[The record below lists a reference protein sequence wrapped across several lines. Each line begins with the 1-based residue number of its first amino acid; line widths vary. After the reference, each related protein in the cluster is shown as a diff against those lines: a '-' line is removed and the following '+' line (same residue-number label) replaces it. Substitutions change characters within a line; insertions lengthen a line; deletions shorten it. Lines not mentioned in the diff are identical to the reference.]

1 MAKKII
7 MGVLFLGLVGALA
20 VGAVNRTVAKSADTD
35 NTEQRGAGW
44 ARAQE
49 DGTVL
54 AANLEGRGGR
64 NQVVV
69 DENRAAGQG
78 GQGQREPLSTQQGNG
93 RDSQAAGGQGN
104 QARGKSGQVSALPA
118 QTFEGIV
125 LSVDDS
131 QMTLLTEQGEVE
143 LADRAWRFA
152 LEQGFMAEV
161 GQRVR
166 VSGYDENGV
175 FAAAQMLN
183 VSTQQQV
190 EVREQSGQPLWSGGS
205 QGGNGGQG
213 QGSNGQSQA
222 SVPQGEPQLLAA
234 SEDHQWTTV
243 SGIVLSI
250 GDMQMTLQTGS
261 GEIVIADRP
270 WSFAL
275 EAGFTAEVGDQ
286 VTVQGFYEGETFE
299 AGQLTNGDL
308 VVSIREESGR
318 PLWAGGRGG
327 GRGRTG

>member
-7 MGVLFLGLVGALA
+7 MGVLFLALVGALVA
-20 VGAVNRTVAKSADTD
+20 GAVNRTVAKSADTN

-44 ARAQE
+44 ARTQE
-49 DGTVL
+49 DGTVF
-54 AANLEGRGGR
+54 AANLEGRGGQGGGR
-64 NQVVV
+64 NQALASG
-69 DENRAAGQG
+69 ETRQAN
-78 GQGQREPLSTQQGNG
+78 QREPQSLQQGGG
-93 RDSQAAGGQGN
+93 RDSQSAGGQGS
-104 QARGKSGQVSALPA
+104 QARGNANQASALPA

-125 LSVDDS
+125 LSIDDS

-166 VSGYDENGV
+166 VNGFDEDGA

-183 VSTQQQV
+183 LSTQQQV
-190 EVREQSGQPLWSGGS
+190 EVRLQSGQPLWSGGS
-205 QGGNGGQG
+205 RGQG
-213 QGSNGQSQA
+213 QAG
-222 SVPQGEPQLLAA
+222 VPQGEPQMLAA
-234 SEDHQWTTV
+234 TEDHEWVTV
-243 SGIVLSI
+243 SGVVLSI
-250 GDMQMTLQTGS
+250 DDTQMTVQTDS

-275 EAGFTAEVGDQ
+275 EAGFTAQVGDQ
-286 VTVQGFYEGETFE
+286 VTVQGFYENETFE

-308 VVSIREESGR
+308 TVSIRDDTGR
-318 PLWAGGRGG
+318 PLWAGGRGS

>member
-20 VGAVNRTVAKSADTD
+20 VGAVNRTVAKSADTN

-44 ARAQE
+44 ARTQE

-54 AANLEGRGGR
+54 AANVEGRGGR
-64 NQVVV
+64 NQATT
-69 DENRAAGQG
+69 DETRAAGQG
-78 GQGQREPLSTQQGNG
+78 GQGQREPLNTQQGGG
-93 RDSQAAGGQGN
+93 RNSQIAGSQGN
-104 QARGKSGQVSALPA
+104 QARGNGSQVSGLPV
-118 QTFEGIV
+118 QIFEGIV

-166 VSGYDENGV
+166 VSGYDENGA

-183 VSTQQQV
+183 ISTQQQV
-190 EVREQSGQPLWSGGS
+190 DVRAQGGQPLWSGGG
-205 QGGNGGQG
+205 QGGQGGQG
-213 QGSNGQSQA
+213 QA
-222 SVPQGEPQLLAA
+222 AAPQGDPQVLAA
-234 SEDHQWTTV
+234 TEDHQWTTV
-243 SGIVLSI
+243 SGVVRSI
-250 GDMQMTLQTGS
+250 DDAQMTVQTDA

-275 EAGFTAEVGDQ
+275 ESGFTARVGDQ

-308 VVSIREESGR
+308 VVSIREETGR

-327 GRGRTG
+327 GQGRTG